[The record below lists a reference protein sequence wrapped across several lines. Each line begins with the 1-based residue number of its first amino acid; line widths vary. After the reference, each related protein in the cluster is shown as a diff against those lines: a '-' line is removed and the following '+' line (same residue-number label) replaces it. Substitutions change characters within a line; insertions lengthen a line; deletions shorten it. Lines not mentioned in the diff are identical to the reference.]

1 MGEIKADFPSF
12 AISFATAPTA
22 LANCPPFPS
31 VIYMLCMAV
40 WEMIALGH
48 YKWAD
53 PSPKF
58 WEEKERGGKAA
69 TILVNTAI
77 KRQIMDN
84 RLQGPLV
91 YYRNKM
97 PSWHRHNNGY
107 AITLVVSVFKSS
119 IERWQIDSTPSNFK
133 MQVRTKRGKCVQQT
147 RNTEISHIYELECWF
162 SRIGRW
168 IDGSFLEGHF
178 I

>member
-58 WEEKERGGKAA
+58 WEEKERGGKSCHNIGEHCYK
-69 TILVNTAI
+69 T
-77 KRQIMDN
+77 
-84 RLQGPLV
+84 P
-91 YYRNKM
+91 
-97 PSWHRHNNGY
+97 NNGQ
-107 AITLVVSVFKSS
+107 
-119 IERWQIDSTPSNFK
+119 QIAGSTGILQEQNAVMAPP
-133 MQVRTKRGKCVQQT
+133 
-147 RNTEISHIYELECWF
+147 
-162 SRIGRW
+162 
-168 IDGSFLEGHF
+168 
-178 I
+178 